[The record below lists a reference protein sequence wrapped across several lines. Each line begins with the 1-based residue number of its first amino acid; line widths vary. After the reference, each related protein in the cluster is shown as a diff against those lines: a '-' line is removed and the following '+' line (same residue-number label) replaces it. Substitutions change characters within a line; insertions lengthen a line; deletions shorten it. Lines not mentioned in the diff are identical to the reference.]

1 MTIFLNWLRVMRS
14 LVLVGMLPLV
24 SLSAQAA
31 PPSTSTPK
39 QGVTSMSTNPRVK
52 MTTSLGDIVI
62 TLDGVKAPKTVANF
76 LAYVNDGFYNGTVFH
91 RVIDGFMV
99 QGGGFEPGLKQKPTK
114 ANVEN
119 EANNGLKNN
128 KYTLA
133 MARTSDPHSATAQFF
148 INVANNDFLNHTA
161 PTAQGWGY
169 AVFGEVTEGKDI
181 VDKMRAV
188 ATANSG
194 FHQNVPT
201 TDLLITKAVVL
212 E

>member
-1 MTIFLNWLRVMRS
+1 MNIFLNWLRVMRS

-24 SLSAQAA
+24 CLSAQAA

-62 TLDGVKAPKTVANF
+62 TLDAAKAPKTVANF
-76 LAYVNDGFYNGTVFH
+76 LAYVNDGFYNGTIFH

-201 TDLLITKAVVL
+201 TDLVITKAVVL